1 MEEYTFTVT
10 IKANSQEDAQQVMD
24 ERMGFDEDYDFPYEI
39 VSVKKVTKYTGK

>member
-10 IKANSQEDAQQVMD
+10 IKANSLEDAQTVINENIGCD
-24 ERMGFDEDYDFPYEI
+24 ECWDFPYEI